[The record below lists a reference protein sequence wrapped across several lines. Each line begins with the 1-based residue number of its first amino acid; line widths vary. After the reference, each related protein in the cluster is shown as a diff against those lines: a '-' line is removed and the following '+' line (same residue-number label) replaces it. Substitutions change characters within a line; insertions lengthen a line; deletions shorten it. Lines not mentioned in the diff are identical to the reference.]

1 MYCSWLVYLDWGEM
15 FWGYLSLEVGRLVSF
30 VLCICEFGVKRR
42 EEFEA
47 F

>member
-1 MYCSWLVYLDWGEM
+1 MYCSWLVYLDWGKYS
-15 FWGYLSLEVGRLVSF
+15 FGDFNLKVGRLGF
-30 VLCICEFGVKRR
+30 VLCICGFGVKRR